1 MTASDSWISAQA
13 DWLGDRAEI
22 RADRDCPRLMTSAE
36 HVVDILCH
44 LRDAP
49 EHRFEQLIDLAGLD
63 YAEYG
68 QDEWQTGEASATG
81 FSRASASATSARY
94 SFENPHPPV
103 TQNGRFAVAYQLL
116 SLSHNRRIRVVA
128 SCASGAWPT
137 LPSVRG
143 LWSCAD
149 WYEREAFDLFGIVF
163 EGHPDLRRILT
174 DYGFVG
180 HPLRKD
186 FPLSGHMEVRYDPGS
201 RRVIYQPVTIEPR
214 VGVPKVRRGEGHG

>member
-22 RADRDCPRLMTSAE
+22 RADRDCPSLATSAE
-36 HVVDILCH
+36 HVVDILRR
-44 LRDAP
+44 LRDDPA
-49 EHRFEQLIDLAGLD
+49 FQFVQLIDLAGID

-68 QDEWQTGEASATG
+68 QDEWQTGEASGAG
-81 FSRASASATSARY
+81 FSRASAAATSARY
-94 SFENPHPPV
+94 SFANPHPPV
-103 TQNGRFAVAYQLL
+103 VQDGRFAVAYQLL
-116 SLSHNRRIRVVA
+116 SLSHNRRLRVVA

-137 LPSVRG
+137 LPSVRE
-143 LWSCAD
+143 LWRCAD

-174 DYGFVG
+174 DYGFIG

-186 FPLSGHMEVRYDPGS
+186 FPLSGHMEVRYDPGL

-214 VGVPKVRRGEGHG
+214 VTVPKVRRGQGHG

>member
-1 MTASDSWISAQA
+1 MSASDSWISAQA

-22 RADRDCPRLMTSAE
+22 RTDLDCPCLITSAE
-36 HVVDILCH
+36 HLVDILRH
-44 LRDAP
+44 LRDDP
-49 EHRFEQLIDLAGLD
+49 DCQFEQLIDLAGLD

-68 QDEWQTGEASATG
+68 ETEWSTGEASAAG
-81 FSRASASATSARY
+81 FSRASVAATSARY
-94 SFENPHPPV
+94 SFADPHPPAE
-103 TQNGRFAVAYQLL
+103 QDGRFAVAYQLL
-116 SLSHNRRIRVVA
+116 SLSHNRRIRIVA
-128 SCASGAWPT
+128 RCASGNWPT
-137 LPSVRG
+137 LPSVRE
-143 LWSCAD
+143 LWRCAD

-174 DYGFVG
+174 DYGFIG

-186 FPLSGHMEVRYDPGS
+186 FPLSGHMEVRYDPDL

>member
-1 MTASDSWISAQA
+1 MTAPDSWISAQA

-22 RADRDCPRLMTSAE
+22 RADRDCPCLMTSAE
-36 HVVDILCH
+36 HVADILRH

-49 EHRFEQLIDLAGLD
+49 ECRFEQLIDLAGLD

-68 QDEWQTGEASATG
+68 QDEWQTEEASAAG

-94 SFENPHPPV
+94 SFANPHPPV

-137 LPSVRG
+137 LPSVRD
-143 LWSCAD
+143 LWQCAD

-174 DYGFVG
+174 DYGFIG

-186 FPLSGHMEVRYDPGS
+186 FPLSGHMEVRYDPGL

-214 VGVPKVRRGEGHG
+214 VTVPKVRRGQGHG

>member
-22 RADRDCPRLMTSAE
+22 RADRDCPRLATSAE
-36 HVVDILCH
+36 HVVDILRH

-49 EHRFEQLIDLAGLD
+49 ECRFEQLVDLAGLD

-68 QDEWQTGEASATG
+68 QDEWQTEEASAAG
-81 FSRASASATSARY
+81 FSRAPAAATSARY
-94 SFENPHPPV
+94 SFANPHPPV
-103 TQNGRFAVAYQLL
+103 TQDGRFAVAYQLL
-116 SLSHNRRIRVVA
+116 SLSQNRRVRVVA
-128 SCASGAWPT
+128 GCASGAWPT
-137 LPSVRG
+137 LPSVRA
-143 LWSCAD
+143 LWQCAD

-174 DYGFVG
+174 DYGFIG

-186 FPLSGHMEVRYDPGS
+186 FPLSGHMEVRYDPGL
-201 RRVIYQPVTIEPR
+201 RRVVYQPVTIEPR
-214 VGVPKVRRGEGHG
+214 VTVPKVRRGQGHG